1 MSNQRYRVAILDDFE
16 KIADTVPAYA
26 KLTAR
31 ADVTILRER
40 LQNSEQ
46 IVQTL
51 RDFDVLLLM
60 RERTALSDNEYS
72 RLPGLKLI
80 SQTGR
85 TSRHLDLPAAT
96 RRGIAVA
103 GTPSDSGA
111 TTKELTI
118 GLIMALLR
126 QIPQVNQRMREES
139 WPALTG
145 LMLEGKTVGVLGF
158 GRIGKEVA
166 RIMKAFDTRVLA
178 YSRSLTPG
186 KAEEG
191 GAEAVSM
198 ETLLRKIPQVNQ
210 RMREENWP
218 ALTGLMLEGKTI
230 GVLGF
235 GRIGKKVARIMKV
248 FDTRVLA
255 YSRSLTPEKAAEGGA
270 EAVSMET
277 LLRESDV
284 VTLHIQFN
292 EQTRGIIGAKEL
304 ALMKPGAYLVNTGRG
319 PLVVEQA
326 MIQALESGRL
336 GGVGLDVYDVEP
348 LPMDHP
354 LRRFDN
360 AILMSHRGYATVE
373 ILSERYEQAMENILS
388 FIDGKPVDLLNSE
401 VRHLNKP

>member
-1 MSNQRYRVAILDDFE
+1 MSDQRLRVAILDDFE

-26 KLTAR
+26 KLKACT
-31 ADVTILRER
+31 DVTILRER
-40 LQNSEQ
+40 LENSEQ

-51 RDFDVLLLM
+51 RGFDALLLM
-60 RERTALSDNEYS
+60 RERTRFSDKEYS
-72 RLPGLKLI
+72 QLPRLKLI

-103 GTPSDSGA
+103 GTPSDSGS

-118 GLIMALLR
+118 GLI
-126 QIPQVNQRMREES
+126 
-139 WPALTG
+139 
-145 LMLEGKTVGVLGF
+145 
-158 GRIGKEVA
+158 
-166 RIMKAFDTRVLA
+166 LA
-178 YSRSLTPG
+178 
-186 KAEEG
+186 
-191 GAEAVSM
+191 
-198 ETLLRKIPQVNQ
+198 LLRKIPQVNQ
-210 RMREENWP
+210 RMREERWP

-235 GRIGKKVARIMKV
+235 GRIGREVARIMKA

-255 YSRSLTPEKAAEGGA
+255 YSRTLTPEKAAESGA

-304 ALMKPGAYLVNTGRG
+304 ALMKAGAYLVNTGRG

-326 MIQALESGRL
+326 MIQALQSGRL
-336 GGVGLDVYDVEP
+336 GGVGLDVYDIEP

-388 FIDGKPVDLLNSE
+388 FIDGRAVDLLNSE
-401 VRHLNKP
+401 IRPLNKS